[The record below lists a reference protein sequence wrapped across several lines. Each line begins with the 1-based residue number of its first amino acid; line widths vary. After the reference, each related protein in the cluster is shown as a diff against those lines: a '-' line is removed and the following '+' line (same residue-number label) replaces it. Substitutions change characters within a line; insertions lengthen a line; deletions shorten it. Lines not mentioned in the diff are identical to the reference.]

1 MLDKSVPYVDIL
13 MRRAASEKPPSV
25 PLPEGYRF
33 SFFKAG
39 DEADWARIETS
50 VLEFD
55 CEMDALL
62 YFQREFLPYL
72 SELGRR
78 CLFIEAPDGE
88 KVATC
93 TAWWGYSGVRRDPW
107 LHWLSV
113 KPGHQGKRL
122 GKALVAEILR
132 LMTDIEGA
140 RDFYL
145 HTQTWSHKAVRIY
158 QAFGFQITDEP
169 NLSKYSNEN
178 HQKAVAVL
186 ESIYHNA

>member
-13 MRRAASEKPPSV
+13 MRRPASEKPPEV

-33 SFFKAG
+33 TFFKAG
-39 DEADWARIETS
+39 DELDWARIETS

-55 CEMDALL
+55 CEMDALV

-72 SELGRR
+72 PELERR

-88 KVATC
+88 KVATS
-93 TAWWGYSGVRRDPW
+93 TAWWSYSGVRRDPW
-107 LHWLSV
+107 LHWVAV
-113 KPGHQGKRL
+113 KPSHQGKRL
-122 GKALVAEILR
+122 GKALVAEIVR
-132 LMTDIEGA
+132 LMTDIEGK

-158 QAFGFQITDEP
+158 QAYGFQITDEP
-169 NLSKYSNEN
+169 GLSKYSNEDC
-178 HQKAVAVL
+178 HKALAVL
-186 ESIYHNA
+186 ESIYKNA